1 MKHLKRFT
9 ESQFLDKLN
18 TNDLSE
24 AYISLCEI
32 LDEVI
37 DARVIVRIQTKN
49 FTFGILK
56 KDALHN
62 FLTFCEGMRETTYY
76 LQFEFNGSEVEEYRK
91 ENGRFPEWFV
101 EDLQR
106 CKDFLELEGWNT
118 RLEIMRPNRGLTD
131 SDYSG
136 KEVSGVPGY
145 WQTINCEVSHI
156 NQSYKDTFAIF
167 LIFSKLPN
175 PTIQKNTLQRIR

>member
-1 MKHLKRFT
+1 MRYLSKFN
-9 ESQFLDKLN
+9 ESFYNQQSTD
-18 TNDLSE
+18 DLSE

-62 FLTFCEGMRETTYY
+62 FLTFCKGLRETTYY

-91 ENGRFPEWFV
+91 ENGRFPEWFI

-136 KEVSGVPGY
+136 KEVGY
-145 WQTINCEVSHI
+145 WQTINCEVPHI

-175 PTIQKNTLQRIR
+175 PTIQKNTAQRIL